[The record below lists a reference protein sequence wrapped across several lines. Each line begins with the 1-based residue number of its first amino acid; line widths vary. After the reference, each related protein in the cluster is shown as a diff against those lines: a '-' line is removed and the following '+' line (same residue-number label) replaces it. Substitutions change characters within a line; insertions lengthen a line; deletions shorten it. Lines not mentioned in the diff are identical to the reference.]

1 MLAIIGMI
9 VQALAPSVTTNSDLL
24 MVIADDLLIFRRAF
38 LAEVRGVRGPI
49 GAAVR

>member
-24 MVIADDLLIFRRAF
+24 MVILVGLFIFRIAF
-38 LAEVRGVRGPI
+38 FAEVRGVRGPI
-49 GAAVR
+49 VAAVR